1 MMWTCKKCG
10 AKVDST
16 FEVCWS
22 CGTSVDGVEDPNFVP
37 ADQASPI
44 EEPSVIPSLLV
55 ADTHTEGAAGEAGRV
70 HLTECYRAL
79 DLMQARF
86 IADQLTAAGI
96 PAVSDTHDL
105 HEELGTLEGGPRVY
119 VRGEDLAAA
128 RDWLAAYE
136 RKTAEHIH
144 E

>member
-1 MMWTCKKCG
+1 MWTCKKCG

-16 FEVCWS
+16 FDVCWS
-22 CGTSVDGVEDPNFVP
+22 CGTSVDGVEDPNFVA
-37 ADQASPI
+37 ADQDSPI
-44 EEPSVIPSLLV
+44 AEPSVIPSLLV
-55 ADTHTEGAAGEAGRV
+55 ADTQTGGDDDQARHV

-86 IADQLTAAGI
+86 IADQLTGTGI
-96 PAVSDTHDL
+96 PAVADTHDL

-119 VRGEDLAAA
+119 VRAEDLAAA
-128 RDWLAAYE
+128 RDWLAGYE